1 MTRALALPTRG
12 ATIRLARRLAALLAP
27 GDLVLLEGP
36 LGAGKTYLARA
47 LLRALGVG
55 RSTRVTSPTF
65 ALVHAYRARLDLRHA
80 DLYRVASGHEVDELG
95 LRAARDA
102 GATLLVEWG
111 ARFARELGGDA
122 LTATLSTDPRAVE
135 LVTSG
140 ARSARLLAELST

>member
-1 MTRALALPTRG
+1 MKVVVALPTRS

-55 RSTRVTSPTF
+55 RDTRVTSPTF
-65 ALVHAYRARLDLRHA
+65 ALVHAYAARLDVRHA

-95 LRAARDA
+95 LLAARDA
-102 GATLLVEWG
+102 GAALLVEWG

-122 LTATLSTDPRAVE
+122 LTATLSLEPRAVALGASGDRSS
-135 LVTSG
+135 LV
-140 ARSARLLAELST
+140 LAGLSS